1 MVSLRATRA
10 SIRGRGTAVPVRIR
24 PARRSINPNG
34 SNGDTRLAE
43 GAGADPEISLC
54 FVLISATSVR

>member
-24 PARRSINPNG
+24 PARRSTNPNG

-43 GAGADPEISLC
+43 GAGAGPEISLC
-54 FVLISATSVR
+54 FVLISASSAR